1 MAGVADLVWVQIF
14 VFPIISVW
22 EFLSK
27 NLGLWFLLF
36 FSVYCGLSFRWD
48 ANMIYSAWHD
58 AVRENWT
65 LQGNANLSKEGLRVS
80 NMFLWVAKEQYSM
93 VYGETGE

>member
-1 MAGVADLVWVQIF
+1 MIN
-14 VFPIISVW
+14 VW
-22 EFLSK
+22 EFSSK
-27 NLGLWFLLF
+27 NVDLWFLLF

-65 LQGNANLSKEGLRVS
+65 LQGNANLSGEGLRVS
-80 NMFLWVAKEQYSM
+80 NMLLWVVKEQYNM
-93 VYGETGE
+93 AYGETGE

>member
-22 EFLSK
+22 EFSSK

-36 FSVYCGLSFRWD
+36 FSVCCGLSFRWD

-65 LQGNANLSKEGLRVS
+65 LQGNANLSREGL
-80 NMFLWVAKEQYSM
+80 
-93 VYGETGE
+93 